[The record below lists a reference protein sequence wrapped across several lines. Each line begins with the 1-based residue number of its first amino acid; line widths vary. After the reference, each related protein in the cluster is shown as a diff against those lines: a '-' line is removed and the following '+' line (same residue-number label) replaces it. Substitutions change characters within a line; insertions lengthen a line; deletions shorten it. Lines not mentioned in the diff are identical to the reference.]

1 MKSSIEQILKEAHD
15 EVIKWPIWKFSDEIK
30 IEFPNLIK
38 EAIKQKQHLPKINT
52 NKGKIK

>member
-1 MKSSIEQILKEAHD
+1 MKSSIEQILKETHD

-38 EAIKQKQHLPKINT
+38 KAIKQKQHLPKINI
-52 NKGKIK
+52 NKGK